1 MNKNVDIKRS
11 DDPWNIFSVSNTISP
26 IFPRAILLSSRFS
39 LRSKF
44 SPRFSFSKERDDER
58 LKTGERPFTLCA
70 SAEWEEAVAI
80 LIAGL
85 QETGLRPAGLGF
97 VSRSGA
103 QPVMVSSHP
112 GARKLAG
119 QPRNRFLDSREDAR
133 GYILYMPARADR
145 SLYAPVGQVHASLS
159 LSRDYTCPYKRD
171 YARTTVPQQP
181 RTSPVRK

>member
-1 MNKNVDIKRS
+1 MWILN
-11 DDPWNIFSVSNTISP
+11 DPMIPGTYSPSQIQSRP

-39 LRSKF
+39 RSKF

-58 LKTGERPFTLCA
+58 LKTGGRPFTLCA

-85 QETGLRPAGLGF
+85 QETGLRPAGLVDSC

-159 LSRDYTCPYKRD
+159 LSLSRDYTCLYKRD
-171 YARTTVPQQP
+171 DARTTVSQQP
-181 RTSPVRK
+181 RTSPPRK

>member
-1 MNKNVDIKRS
+1 MIPGTYSPSQIQSR
-11 DDPWNIFSVSNTISP
+11 P

-58 LKTGERPFTLCA
+58 LKTGGRPFTLCA

-85 QETGLRPAGLGF
+85 QETGLRPAGLVDSC

-159 LSRDYTCPYKRD
+159 LSLSRDYTCLYKRD
-171 YARTTVPQQP
+171 DARTTVPQQP
-181 RTSPVRK
+181 RTSPARK

>member
-159 LSRDYTCPYKRD
+159 LSLSFSRLH
-171 YARTTVPQQP
+171 VPL
-181 RTSPVRK
+181 